1 MLRNTFHRLG
11 QMSADPLIHG
21 DGQRIHDRRRTSCM
35 TTVRRLADSARQ
47 PVVLR
52 REIPMP
58 LLQCGKNPTS
68 MRTNALSLRC
78 AVFALAAKMTG
89 YGQRGR
95 KHQSEEM

>member
-1 MLRNTFHRLG
+1 
-11 QMSADPLIHG
+11 
-21 DGQRIHDRRRTSCM
+21 
-35 TTVRRLADSARQ
+35 
-47 PVVLR
+47 
-52 REIPMP
+52 MP